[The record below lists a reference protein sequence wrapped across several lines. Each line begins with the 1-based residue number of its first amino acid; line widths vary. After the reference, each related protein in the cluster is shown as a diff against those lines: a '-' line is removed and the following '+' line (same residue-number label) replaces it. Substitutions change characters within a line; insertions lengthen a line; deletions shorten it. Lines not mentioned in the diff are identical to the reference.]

1 MLLAWSDTAICVYFV
16 ETVPNVGIII
26 ISVCAKLI
34 LRHFLRH
41 KPIGVYALTIRD
53 YSYVPSVYNYF
64 VTLSHQIQTKPVPPI
79 Q

>member
-16 ETVPNVGIII
+16 ETVPNVGI
-26 ISVCAKLI
+26 SVCAKLI
-34 LRHFLRH
+34 LRHFLLH

-64 VTLSHQIQTKPVPPI
+64 VTLSHQIQTKLAPPT